1 MFLRFTKNNIPL
13 ATVPDLSNIKSW
25 ENKSIL
31 LIHGKKDIDNPYE
44 GSEVL
49 YAKLSGNK
57 KVWFKTYSNLDHH
70 TITIPLL
77 LSEEILRWLFKQKK

>member
-1 MFLRFTKNNIPL
+1 LRKNYRNRNYRLIRCNI
-13 ATVPDLSNIKSW
+13 IKSW
-25 ENKSIL
+25 KNKSIL
-31 LIHGKKDIDNPYE
+31 LIHGKKDIDNPYD

-77 LSEEILRWLFKQKK
+77 LNEEIPHWLFK